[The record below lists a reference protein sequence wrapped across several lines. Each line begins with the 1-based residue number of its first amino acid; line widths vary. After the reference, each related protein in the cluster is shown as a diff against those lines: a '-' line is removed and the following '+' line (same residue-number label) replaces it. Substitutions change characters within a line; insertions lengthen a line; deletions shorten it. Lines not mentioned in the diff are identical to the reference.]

1 VRFNELDA
9 AGGLRDKA
17 IMRQKRGN
25 AGNLEVDISA
35 GIGDTL
41 KTDLLLV
48 FNSLKIYFFDVRL
61 HIIES
66 QNLNIISAPICSYQ
80 IFAAIP
86 KHNMLFN
93 FFYQLDQ
100 ILDLSFNFI

>member
-1 VRFNELDA
+1 
-9 AGGLRDKA
+9 
-17 IMRQKRGN
+17 MRQKRGN
-25 AGNLEVDISA
+25 AGNFQVDLSA
-35 GIGDTL
+35 RIGETL

-48 FNSLKIYFFDVRL
+48 FNSLKIYFLDIRL

-86 KHNMLFN
+86 KHHMLFN

-100 ILDLSFNFI
+100 VLDMSFNFI

>member
-41 KTDLLLV
+41 KTDLFLNEYPAACCGWDGQETDLR
-48 FNSLKIYFFDVRL
+48 KTAYL
-61 HIIES
+61 H
-66 QNLNIISAPICSYQ
+66 
-80 IFAAIP
+80 
-86 KHNMLFN
+86 
-93 FFYQLDQ
+93 LD
-100 ILDLSFNFI
+100 D